1 MYIMHMVH
9 EESEQKKK
17 NAKKVVKKLGGRLPD
32 RRQNYTKKRCEMSE
46 ARPDIESPST
56 LPKSLSVHH
65 SPSDWWDGPLLSEI
79 RSQHEGC

>member
-32 RRQNYTKKRCEMSE
+32 RRQNYS
-46 ARPDIESPST
+46 RPRKDVKCQKHDPT
-56 LPKSLSVHH
+56 
-65 SPSDWWDGPLLSEI
+65 
-79 RSQHEGC
+79 